1 MSPGMNEWER
11 PLWATLDVLRAQG
24 AVVHDAADYVFRLLV
39 LKFLS
44 DVTDG
49 PPTPGIP
56 RFVVPPS
63 AHWSNLR
70 SSGSPG
76 LGDRV
81 NKACAML
88 EEANPSLSRLLTEE
102 DFNSIR
108 LGDRVLADL
117 LQSLS
122 ALPRLSGERVS
133 DGSLG
138 EVANGFLHR
147 LVETSGREYGQFYTP
162 PSVARLMAELLDPRE
177 NMRIYDPFCGVGGFL
192 VECMRRVA
200 SSFGVSIPR
209 AAASLVLHGQEKN
222 AELWALCR
230 MNLLLHGIVDAR
242 IEHGNALWSPLVTE
256 QGHMLQY
263 DRVVADPPWSLRDWG
278 AEWASKDAFG
288 RFDPIPPRHGADYA
302 FVQHCLAAL
311 AEGGMAALLLP
322 RGVLFRGGVEE
333 HIRRKLLE
341 EDRFEAIIGLPVNL
355 LYYTSIAPVVLILR
369 KGKPTNRRNR
379 VLFIDASEAGGRKG
393 RRRALAREDIGAIVK
408 AFQDFEGDRRHARA
422 VHLDEIAR
430 SNWNLNIERYVERE
444 EERERLMLDE
454 QLDALADAE
463 KQREEAARRMDASIS
478 RLKRFCPSTS

>member
-1 MSPGMNEWER
+1 MSPGMNEWEK
-11 PLWATLDVLRAQG
+11 PLWGTMDVLRAQG
-24 AVVHDAADYVFRLLV
+24 AVVHDVASYVFRLLV

-49 PPTPGIP
+49 PPTPGVP

-63 AHWSNLR
+63 AHWSRLQMDW
-70 SSGSPG
+70 SSA

-81 NKACAML
+81 NKACAVL
-88 EEANPSLSRLLTEE
+88 EQANPPLSKLLTEV

-108 LGDRVLADL
+108 LGDL
-117 LQSLS
+117 LPALFQALS
-122 ALPRLSGERVS
+122 ALPPLSGERVL

-138 EVANGFLHR
+138 EVANGFLQQ

-162 PSVARLMAELLDPRE
+162 PSVARLLAELLDPRE
-177 NMRIYDPFCGVGGFL
+177 NMRLYDPVCGVGGFL
-192 VECMRRVA
+192 VECTRRVA
-200 SSFGVSIPR
+200 SRSGVSLSR
-209 AAASLVLHGQEKN
+209 AAASLELHGQEKN

-256 QGHMLQY
+256 QGHLLQY
-263 DRVVADPPWSLRDWG
+263 DRVVADPPWGLRDWG
-278 AEWASKDAFG
+278 AERASEDAFD
-288 RFDPIPPRHGADYA
+288 RFDPVPPRHGADYA

-341 EDRFEAIIGLPVNL
+341 EDRFEAIIGLPGNL
-355 LYYTSIAPVVLILR
+355 LYDTSIPPVVLVLR
-369 KGKPTNRRNR
+369 KGKPANRRNR

-393 RRRALAREDIGAIVK
+393 RRRALSREDIGAIVK
-408 AFQDFEGDRRHARA
+408 AFQDFEGDGRHARA

-444 EERERLMLDE
+444 EERERLILDE
-454 QLDALADAE
+454 QLAALADAE
-463 KQREEAARRMDASIS
+463 RQREEAARRMDTSIS
-478 RLKRFCPSTS
+478 RLKRFCRCTS

>member
-11 PLWATLDVLRAQG
+11 PLWATMDVLRAQG
-24 AVVHDAADYVFRLLV
+24 AVVHDAAGYVFRLLV

-63 AHWSNLR
+63 AHWSHLR
-70 SSGSPG
+70 SSVSPG

-117 LQSLS
+117 LQVLS
-122 ALPRLSGERVS
+122 ALPVLSGERVS

-147 LVETSGREYGQFYTP
+147 VAEGRGYGEGHTP
-162 PSVARLMAELLDPRE
+162 PSVARLLAELLDPRE
-177 NMRIYDPFCGVGGFL
+177 NMRLYDPVCGVGGFL
-192 VECMRRVA
+192 VECTRRVA
-200 SSFGVSIPR
+200 SRSEVSLPR
-209 AAASLVLHGQEKN
+209 AAASLMLHGQEKN
-222 AELWALCR
+222 AERWAQCR

-242 IEHGNALWSPLVTE
+242 IEHENALSSPLVTE
-256 QGHMLQY
+256 QGHLLQY
-263 DRVVADPPWSLRDWG
+263 DRVVADPPWGLRDWG
-278 AEWASKDAFG
+278 AERASEDAFG
-288 RFDPIPPRHGADYA
+288 RFNPVPPRHGADYA

-341 EDRFEAIIGLPVNL
+341 EDRFEAIIGLPGNL
-355 LYYTSIAPVVLILR
+355 LYDTSIPPVVLVLR
-369 KGKPTNRRNR
+369 KGKPANRRNR

-393 RRRALAREDIGAIVK
+393 RRRALSREDIGAIVK
-408 AFQDFEGDRRHARA
+408 AFQDFEGDERHARA
-422 VHLDEIAR
+422 VHIDEIAR

-444 EERERLMLDE
+444 EERERLILDE

-463 KQREEAARRMDASIS
+463 RQREEAARRMDTSIS